1 MQPMPEVS
9 TALHSYRTDPAV
21 PDFNDGNA
29 LFVFDGVCVICSGGA
44 SWIMRF
50 DAARKVSFTSSQGSL
65 GQALYRHYHV
75 DPDESYLLI
84 TGGRAYTASAGY
96 LELCSILGGVWHLLR
111 VGAIIPEGLRD
122 RLYAVIARNRYRW
135 FGQVEYCTLLTPEQ
149 RERLL

>member
-9 TALHSYRTDPAV
+9 TALHSYRHDPGV
-21 PDFNDGNA
+21 PDFDDGKA
-29 LFVFDGVCVICSGGA
+29 LFVFDGTCVICSGGA

-50 DAARKVSFTSSQGSL
+50 DSARKVNFTSSKGPL
-65 GQALYRHYHV
+65 GQALYHHYRV

-96 LELCSILGGVWHLLR
+96 LVLCKILGGVWHLLR
-111 VGAIIPEGLRD
+111 VGAIIPESLRD
-122 RLYAVIARNRYRW
+122 TLYAAIARNRYRW
-135 FGQVEYCTLLTPEQ
+135 FGKVDYCTLLTPEQ

>member
-1 MQPMPEVS
+1 MPELPNAS
-9 TALHSYRTDPAV
+9 YSYRNEPDV
-21 PDFNDGNA
+21 PDFDDGKA
-29 LFVFDGVCVICSGGA
+29 LFVFDRVCVICSGGA

-50 DAARKVSFTSSQGSL
+50 DSGRKVSFSSSQAPL
-65 GQALYRHYHV
+65 GQSLYRHFGI

-96 LELCSILGGVWHLLR
+96 LKLCRIMGGAWHILR

-122 RLYAVIARNRYRW
+122 YLYAAIARNRYRW
-135 FGQVEYCTLLTPEQ
+135 FGKVEYCTLLTPEQ